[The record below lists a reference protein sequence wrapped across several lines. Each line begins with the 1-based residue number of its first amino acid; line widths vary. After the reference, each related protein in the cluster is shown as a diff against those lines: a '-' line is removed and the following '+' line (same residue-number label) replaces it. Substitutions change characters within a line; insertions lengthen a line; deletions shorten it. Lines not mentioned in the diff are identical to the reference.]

1 MNASL
6 PREFFLRCRQHTVA
20 PSRFIFHVRIASQT
34 SLLFERAV
42 GKQNQRAVAAEV
54 GVGGAAGDYELRQRH
69 VISTSRFGIGSVAG
83 SNRTPL
89 GLHRVAQ
96 KIGGRY
102 HAGAVFESRRLV
114 GYTWDGRPDA
124 PIAHRILW
132 LEGLEPGLNRG
143 GNVDTH
149 ARYIYIHGVGD
160 ESRLGRPASHGC
172 IHLSAADLLPFYRLV
187 PKGTLVWITRR

>member
-1 MNASL
+1 VSIRGFSIPLSDLGLTLPLRERLPPTRIFPPLPPAYGRALALRL
-6 PREFFLRCRQHTVA
+6 PR
-20 PSRFIFHVRIASQT
+20 P
-34 SLLFERAV
+34 
-42 GKQNQRAVAAEV
+42 
-54 GVGGAAGDYELRQRH
+54 
-69 VISTSRFGIGSVAG
+69 
-83 SNRTPL
+83 
-89 GLHRVAQ
+89 HRVAQ
-96 KIGGRY
+96 KFGGRY
-102 HAGAVFESRRLV
+102 RAGAVFESRKLV
-114 GYTWDGRPDA
+114 GHTWDGRPDA

-143 GNVDTH
+143 GKVDTH